1 MAVPTD
7 RAQFARIPAAAVRAL
22 MAGNESANV
31 EVYLPP
37 NADEK
42 GPVLYRRAGAAISLP
57 DLERMKQHGVL
68 HLYVRAEDL
77 RTCEREL
84 ESRLDAIL
92 QSPHVEPA
100 DKADIVQ
107 TAATAVARD
116 LVQVSV
122 TREGLE
128 RTTRVVDGMIGCVLT
143 DPVVASHLLKMAAH
157 ERNTASHMFMVSTLG
172 VLLGVEVF
180 GQHPETL
187 RSIGFAGMLHD
198 MGKLAIPSA
207 ILKKQGPLTRD
218 ELTLIQQ
225 HPIESVRLV
234 ADDPHVTPE
243 VREIIL
249 QHHERIDGR
258 GYPVGLMGCDLHL
271 GSKLLAIVD
280 SYHAMIGRRPYRAA
294 MTTEDANRIM
304 MMQANRQFDGE
315 MLRLWASVCERCAVP
330 TDAVSSIAAVSSGEE
345 FSSRHEHRPVSAS
358 PRPSSHRRPRYGCRG
373 TSVVECVHA
382 GRLLEATVEPP
393 SFGALLHDISRGGLC
408 MFSDYP
414 MYRGEVV
421 HLRLKG
427 EQEGT
432 WLRGVV
438 SWCRRQEANVFR
450 IGVQFLERIPEEQS
464 RTPVPVLHMGEAAAT
479 HEAAPAAPNTGIPAP
494 AAEGTSAAPTAE
506 VGDRTAQ
513 ALRALSAIAAL
524 KRVAPE
530 AERTAVTLAMTG
542 ELTVRLKAVDVL
554 AGIKTRAAREALVI
568 LLRDANPEVRE
579 RTVGA
584 LGAMRATEAVKALQ
598 QALRD
603 PVRKI
608 ALRAAGALGRMG
620 DNSGLRLA
628 LSVLDTDEPEA
639 RLAAQVVGDIVG
651 HKFAANREGI
661 LAARRY
667 VEAKGILAA
676 AS

>member
-1 MAVPTD
+1 MSTPAD
-7 RAQFARIPAAAVRAL
+7 QAQFARIPAAAVRAL

-37 NADEK
+37 NAHEK

-57 DLERMKQHGVL
+57 DLERMKQHGVF

-77 RTCEREL
+77 RSCEREL
-84 ESRLDAIL
+84 ENRLDAIL

-107 TAATAVARD
+107 TSATAVARD
-116 LVQVSV
+116 LVQTSV
-122 TREGLE
+122 THEGLE
-128 RTTRVVDGMIGCVLT
+128 RTTRVVDSMIGCVLT
-143 DPVVASHLLKMAAH
+143 DPVVAGYLLKMAAH

-207 ILKKQGPLTRD
+207 ILKKQGPLTRE

-294 MTTEDANRIM
+294 MTSEDANRIM

-315 MLRLWASVCERCAVP
+315 LLRLWSSVCERCAVP
-330 TDAVSSIAAVSSGEE
+330 TEALSRIAAVPSAEE

-358 PRPSSHRRPRYGCRG
+358 PRPSSQRRPRYGCRG

-382 GRLLEATVEPP
+382 GRLLEAALDPP
-393 SFGALLHDISRGGLC
+393 SFGALLHDVSRGGLC
-408 MFSDYP
+408 MYSAYP

-479 HEAAPAAPNTGIPAP
+479 HEAVAPAAASAGAAAPPAEGAP
-494 AAEGTSAAPTAE
+494 AGGD

-568 LLRDANPEVRE
+568 LLRDNNPEVRE

-639 RLAAQVVGDIVG
+639 RLAAVVVGDIVG

-661 LAARRY
+661 SAARRY
-667 VEAKGILAA
+667 VEAKGILATTG
-676 AS
+676 